1 MGDSGRKTRL
11 LLAFVEKDR
20 GEAPKRPRES
30 LTAKR
35 GTASP
40 AVSEQLTE
48 EVCEREN
55 CRQALRR
62 VKANNG
68 SAGVDGM
75 TVWQSPEFLK

>member
-40 AVSEQLTE
+40 E